1 MRNITSVD
9 PPNLFTPNLVT
20 DVQPAVSPESTS
32 GSLARDFVR
41 WCWGVS
47 EDFHNSPDISNLQF
61 WLQKSKGQA
70 TRVEEDEILVEARR
84 LYLKKVEQSVRKADV
99 PKVAD

>member
-9 PPNLFTPNLVT
+9 PPDLFTPGLIT
-20 DVQPAVSPESTS
+20 DSEPAVKEDSSS
-32 GSLARDFVR
+32 GVLARDFVK
-41 WCWGVS
+41 WCWSVG
-47 EDFHNSPDISNLQF
+47 EDFHNSPDLTNLQF
-61 WLQKSKGQA
+61 WLEKNNEHVSA
-70 TRVEEDEILVEARR
+70 VAEREILVEARR